1 MKQENLNSDM
11 ADHSL
16 AILLFMDF
24 FKTILLKKKKKK
36 LACESI
42 VAGRKNV
49 INAKFIV
56 LRLDIIRQIIFLL
69 SHKAIHFDTTTN

>member
-24 FKTILLKKKKKK
+24 FKTILLKKKKKETG
-36 LACESI
+36 LWVDRSW
-42 VAGRKNV
+42 
-49 INAKFIV
+49 AKK
-56 LRLDIIRQIIFLL
+56 RYKR
-69 SHKAIHFDTTTN
+69 

>member
-24 FKTILLKKKKKK
+24 FKTILLKKKKETV
-36 LACESI
+36 LWVDRSW
-42 VAGRKNV
+42 
-49 INAKFIV
+49 AK
-56 LRLDIIRQIIFLL
+56 IRY
-69 SHKAIHFDTTTN
+69 KR